1 MTKAIV
7 SKVIRSVP
15 LEGRYLFSGIRWL
28 KGRPFGSGLKEPLT
42 EQDVHVDSPVLYSN
56 QSSLSVES
64 MEEGTVGCS
73 VDYYA

>member
-15 LEGRYLFSGIRWL
+15 LEGRYLFSGIR
-28 KGRPFGSGLKEPLT
+28 T